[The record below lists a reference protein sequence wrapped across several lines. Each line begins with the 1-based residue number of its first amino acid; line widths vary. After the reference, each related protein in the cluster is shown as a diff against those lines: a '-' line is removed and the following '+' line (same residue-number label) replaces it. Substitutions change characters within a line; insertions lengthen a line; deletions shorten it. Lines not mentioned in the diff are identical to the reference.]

1 MKKSIKKPSPYPFY
15 AAAGVFVLF
24 ALILPIYKLWA
35 IILDFAITVAA
46 LLVSNK
52 FFPEITETV
61 EIRPTYR
68 TGIKELDDA
77 LLQADAHIESLRMVE
92 NGVTNSSVKSSVS
105 RMIKSSEAVLI
116 ELNNNPEKTFVMRR
130 FLTYLLPTS
139 SKLMESYLK
148 QELLS
153 NRGEN
158 AEEILKKIEE
168 NSGKIA
174 EAFEDSVDK
183 LYAGDAID
191 VASDIDV
198 MDGMVNKEFK
208 TED

>member
-1 MKKSIKKPSPYPFY
+1 MKKTIKKPSPYPFY
-15 AAAGVFVLF
+15 AAAGVFILF

-35 IILDFAITVAA
+35 LILDFAITIAA
-46 LLVSNK
+46 LMVLK
-52 FFPEITETV
+52 KCLPEITEV
-61 EIRPTYR
+61 VDVRPSYR

-77 LLQADAHIESLRMVE
+77 LMQADSYIESLRMVE
-92 NGVTNSSVKSSVS
+92 NGVTNGSVKSSVS
-105 RMIKSSEAVLI
+105 RMIKASEAVLI
-116 ELNNNPEKTFVMRR
+116 ELNDNPQKTFAMRK

-158 AEEILKKIEE
+158 AEEILRKIEE
-168 NSGKIA
+168 NSGRIA
-174 EAFEDSVDK
+174 DAFEDSADK

-198 MDGMVNKEFK
+198 LDGMVNKEFK
-208 TED
+208 TEN

>member
-92 NGVTNSSVKSSVS
+92 KGVTNSSVKSSVS

-116 ELNNNPEKTFVMRR
+116 ELNNNPKKTFVMRR